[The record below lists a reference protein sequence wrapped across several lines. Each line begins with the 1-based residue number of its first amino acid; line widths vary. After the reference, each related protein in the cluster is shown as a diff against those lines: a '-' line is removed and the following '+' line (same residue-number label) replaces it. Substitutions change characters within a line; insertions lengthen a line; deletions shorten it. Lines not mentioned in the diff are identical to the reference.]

1 MWLFFTS
8 YLRMKSTVTG
18 WARPR
23 LVITMVTGTR
33 PPDMWSSI
41 GHSVLLRLGLTNVY
55 DVPLAIFI
63 GSPKGTSLEN
73 SGLLPFMTFSLT
85 GAPFF
90 GRSEINSWSVSVAR
104 IENKPGSFFEHF
116 EKKLILFQKL
126 SHFSQ
131 KTRPN
136 FSKNSMYRNQ
146 LF

>member
-8 YLRMKSTVTG
+8 YLRMKTTSTD

-23 LVITMVTGTR
+23 LVITIVTGTR

-41 GHSVLLRLGLTNVY
+41 GHRVLLRLGLTNVY

-116 EKKLILFQKL
+116 EKKTH
-126 SHFSQ
+126 SFS
-131 KTRPN
+131 KTQPL
-136 FSKNSMYRNQ
+136 FSKNSPKFFQKLNVP
-146 LF
+146 